1 MHYCKECKL
10 PVLVTEKGKIIKA
23 CKCNAPVVA
32 EMKATVYSQS
42 KLKN

>member
-1 MHYCKECKL
+1 MYNCKECKL